1 MQMLTKD
8 PVNLN
13 YPPLFEQ
20 PHDELENSQPVVTFS
35 HLSRAQFCQLPKVLQ
50 SKLQSNLFGV
60 VDKYQA
66 SCLRDDTRSQYW
78 VKNKEWQKVSYSAY
92 KLASTRVAI
101 YPKQTQAPTKYSG
114 AINNGSIASSQ
125 AALQSN
131 NFTNKGVIAPN
142 TPAFINSQ
150 AAAQNTPQYINQQS
164 YKAKTTKK
172 PRPAQQYTPAIR
184 IYKPELNS
192 TMLLKASHTVRQN
205 FTTHVLSAVET
216 VEQLAQQYTGYKNA
230 NLIYDY
236 NLGYSELKPAKAG
249 TSLTVPNGWKLNI
262 EGSCSNSRSVVIQ
275 WQGPTSGQITLQLE
289 KKRPD
294 EVSFWQHYAEVKPG
308 IYNVTVTASGA
319 TDTTT
324 FTVEQP
330 TLAYEIELLDEAGE
344 PQANMGYKIRLR
356 NGHVITG
363 QLDQNGYANVSGPDF
378 ENAKV
383 SFFELDSEDW
393 TVGKV

>member
-1 MQMLTKD
+1 MLTKD

-35 HLSRAQFCQLPKVLQ
+35 HLSRAQLCQLPKVLQ

-236 NLGYSELKPAKAG
+236 NLGYSERKPAKAG

-275 WQGPTSGQITLQLE
+275 WQGPTNGQITLQLE

-308 IYNVTVTASGA
+308 LYSVTVTASGA

>member
-20 PHDELENSQPVVTFS
+20 PHNEPENSEPVVTFS
-35 HLSRAQFCQLPKVLQ
+35 YLSRAQLCQLPKVLQ

-131 NFTNKGVIAPN
+131 NFTNEGVIAPN

-150 AAAQNTPQYINQQS
+150 ATAQNTPQYINQQS

-205 FTTHVLSAVET
+205 FTTHVLSAAET

-236 NLGYSELKPAKAG
+236 NLGYSERKPAKAG

-262 EGSCSNSRSVVIQ
+262 EGSCSNSRSVIIQ
-275 WQGPTSGQITLQLE
+275 WQGPTNGQITLQLE

-308 IYNVTVTASGA
+308 LYSVTVTASGA

-356 NGHVITG
+356 NGHIITG

-393 TVGKV
+393 SVGKV

>member
-20 PHDELENSQPVVTFS
+20 PHNEPENSEPVVTFS
-35 HLSRAQFCQLPKVLQ
+35 YLSRAQLCKLPKVLQ
-50 SKLQSNLFGV
+50 RQLQDNLFGAL
-60 VDKYQA
+60 DKHQA
-66 SCLRDDTRSQYW
+66 ARLRDDTRCQYW
-78 VKNKEWQKVSYSAY
+78 AKDKEWKKVPYSLFKQANTR
-92 KLASTRVAI
+92 LAV

-114 AINNGSIASSQ
+114 AVNNGSVTSSQ
-125 AALQSN
+125 TALQN
-131 NFTNKGVIAPN
+131 NTFINN
-142 TPAFINSQ
+142 TVMTPSTSAFINSQ
-150 AAAQNTPQYINQQS
+150 SAAQNSPQFINQQS
-164 YKAKTTKK
+164 YNQKPKKAVQ
-172 PRPAQQYTPAIR
+172 PIQQHAPAVR

-205 FTTHVLSAVET
+205 FTTHVLSAAET

-236 NLGYSELKPAKAG
+236 NLGYSERKPAKAG
-249 TSLTVPNGWKLNI
+249 TSLTVPSGWKLNI

-308 IYNVTVTASGA
+308 LYNVTVTASGA

-356 NGHVITG
+356 NGHIITG

-393 TVGKV
+393 SVGKV

>member
-1 MQMLTKD
+1 MLTKD
-8 PVNLN
+8 SVNLN
-13 YPPLFEQ
+13 YSPLFEQ
-20 PHDELENSQPVVTFS
+20 PHNEPENSEPVVTFS
-35 HLSRAQFCQLPKVLQ
+35 YLSPAQLCKLPKVLQ
-50 SKLQSNLFGV
+50 RQLQGNLFGV
-60 VDKYQA
+60 LDKHQA
-66 SCLRDDTRSQYW
+66 ARLRDDTRCQYW
-78 VKNKEWQKVSYSAY
+78 AKDKEWKKVPYLAY
-92 KLASTRVAI
+92 KQANTRLAV

-114 AINNGSIASSQ
+114 AVNNGSITAEQNSPQ
-125 AALQSN
+125 
-131 NFTNKGVIAPN
+131 
-142 TPAFINSQ
+142 FINQRSYNQ
-150 AAAQNTPQYINQQS
+150 KPKKVAQPIQQH
-164 YKAKTTKK
+164 A
-172 PRPAQQYTPAIR
+172 PAVR
-184 IYKPELNS
+184 IYKRELNS

-205 FTTHVLSAVET
+205 FTTHVLSAAET

-236 NLGYSELKPAKAG
+236 NLGYSERKPAKAV

-356 NGHVITG
+356 NGHIITG

-393 TVGKV
+393 SVGKV